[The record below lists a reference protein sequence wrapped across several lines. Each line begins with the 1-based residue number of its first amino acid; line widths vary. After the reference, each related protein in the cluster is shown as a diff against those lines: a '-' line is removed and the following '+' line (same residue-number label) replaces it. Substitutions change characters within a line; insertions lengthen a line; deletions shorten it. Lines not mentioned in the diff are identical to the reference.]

1 MLQEHWERLICFV
14 DGRKHLHSIIPSMGY
29 LSKVD
34 IGGSQCCQNE
44 LWGWLIPSA
53 MLKYG
58 IELTLLA
65 GRLYV
70 VYAEHA
76 VGKNTQG
83 AQQLIFV
90 LGRPRARSC
99 VYGDEAATAKRSPA
113 THLAFASSHKVLRL
127 SDRKAASRAE
137 LHAPKIG
144 ACVSPAPLSAL
155 SKYRL
160 FTPPSLQR

>member
-1 MLQEHWERLICFV
+1 
-14 DGRKHLHSIIPSMGY
+14 MGY
-29 LSKVD
+29 FSKVD
-34 IGGSQCCQNE
+34 IGCSDCCQNE
-44 LWGWLIPSA
+44 LWGWLILSA
-53 MLKYG
+53 MLNYG
-58 IELTLLA
+58 VALTLIA
-65 GRLYV
+65 SRLYV

-90 LGRPRARSC
+90 LRRFPELGHVCRTTRQ
-99 VYGDEAATAKRSPA
+99 SPLSGA
-113 THLAFASSHKVLRL
+113 PLHMACALSHEVLRL
-127 SDRKAASRAE
+127 SNCKAASRAE

>member
-1 MLQEHWERLICFV
+1 MLQKHWERLICFV
-14 DGRKHLHSIIPSMGY
+14 DGRKHLHSIVPSTGY

-34 IGGSQCCQNE
+34 VGGSHCCQNE
-44 LWGWLIPSA
+44 LWGWLILSA

-58 IELTLLA
+58 VALTLLA

-70 VYAEHA
+70 VYTEHA

-99 VYGDEAATAKRSPA
+99 VYSDQAATAKRSP
-113 THLAFASSHKVLRL
+113 T
-127 SDRKAASRAE
+127 
-137 LHAPKIG
+137 
-144 ACVSPAPLSAL
+144 
-155 SKYRL
+155 
-160 FTPPSLQR
+160 TPGFRIES